1 MQPQQQQQAQQ
12 QMQATAVNQQRSHSS
27 IEPPKFN
34 GTTQENGWYWL
45 SKFIAYC
52 RRAGVDITDD
62 DAMLENFM
70 LSIGGSAETWFML
83 LPHDQRDTF
92 THLQEAFRRR
102 YDNTQNNYSDTDT
115 FYSRKQQLNE
125 PVSVY
130 IDEMTNL
137 GAKLHIGVNEIV
149 ATIKRGLLD
158 HIRIQVMLTNTDT
171 LQDLLQKATLM
182 ESFYLRST
190 QQPAQPH
197 AYFSNDNTQDTQRS
211 YNFNDLQQ
219 SANELKHLV
228 GSLTQHLSRV
238 NISSLTSQHR
248 PNSRSPTPRRQ
259 HTQHVQC
266 NATDKCVVGTTQDE
280 LMCTYCNSLG
290 HVYENCRLRE
300 INTQQT
306 CTPHDQQTRGRP
318 MQRQFYASSHY
329 TQPRASCYNAYGYP
343 HPAQQQQQ
351 TNQYYNQRYQRYGS
365 NNTQLHSS
373 QNFE

>member
-1 MQPQQQQQAQQ
+1 
-12 QMQATAVNQQRSHSS
+12 
-27 IEPPKFN
+27 
-34 GTTQENGWYWL
+34 
-45 SKFIAYC
+45 
-52 RRAGVDITDD
+52 
-62 DAMLENFM
+62 M

-83 LPHDQRDTF
+83 LAHDQRDTF
-92 THLQEAFRRR
+92 AHLQEAFRRR

-130 IDEMTNL
+130 INEMMNL

-182 ESFYLRST
+182 ESFSLRST

-197 AYFSNDNTQDTQRS
+197 AYFSTDNTQDTQQS

-219 SANELKHLV
+219 STNELKYLV

-259 HTQHVQC
+259 HTQH
-266 NATDKCVVGTTQDE
+266 A
-280 LMCTYCNSLG
+280 SA
-290 HVYENCRLRE
+290 
-300 INTQQT
+300 IQQT
-306 CTPHDQQTRGRP
+306 ST
-318 MQRQFYASSHY
+318 
-329 TQPRASCYNAYGYP
+329 
-343 HPAQQQQQ
+343 
-351 TNQYYNQRYQRYGS
+351 
-365 NNTQLHSS
+365 
-373 QNFE
+373 